1 MQLAQ
6 LANRFLMEGLCRGC
20 LVEIQVSSEYLV
32 GSFSRQYHLDAHA
45 LDDSCQQVHGGGS
58 AYRGHVV
65 CLCEVDDVPDGI
77 DSLLDGVI
85 DFVMNRTY
93 MLCHATGFLQVG
105 SSLESHGE
113 GVQAWPPCTS
123 LSSVLH
129 ALGSIFLCNGTYDA
143 AVQSA
148 AEQYAIGYVTHELLL
163 HGFLKSHPKL
173 VYVGRIVLYGIVFH
187 PVACVPAAHH
197 TLAAVEIMSGQ
208 EGLVF
213 VAESLKCLE
222 LAGHVGLPVLVMSD
236 IQGDDSYGVA
246 CNEVFVALLI
256 VECEGEYAAQAL
268 QEVDAMGAIE
278 CQYHLTVAACLVF
291 IFAGS
296 LLSDLLVII
305 NLSVDG

>member
-1 MQLAQ
+1 
-6 LANRFLMEGLCRGC
+6 
-20 LVEIQVSSEYLV
+20 
-32 GSFSRQYHLDAHA
+32 
-45 LDDSCQQVHGGGS
+45 
-58 AYRGHVV
+58 
-65 CLCEVDDVPDGI
+65 
-77 DSLLDGVI
+77 
-85 DFVMNRTY
+85 

-129 ALGSIFLCNGTYDA
+129 AFGCKLLGNGADDA
-143 AVQSA
+143 AIQSS
-148 AEQYAIGYVTHELLL
+148 AEQYAIGYITHHLLFDC
-163 HGFLKSHPKL
+163 FLKSHPKL
-173 VYVGRIVLYGIVFH
+173 VYVGRIVLYGIIFH

-208 EGLVF
+208 EGFVF
-213 VAESLKCLE
+213 VAESLKRLE

-278 CQYHLTVAACLVF
+278 CQYHLAVAARLVF

-305 NLSVDG
+305 NLSVDGQHLFAVGAVERLLAALRVHDAQSLMAQDGMRAAVYTAPVWSAMTDFLTHAQSLLAQLAALFFYIKDTYYSTHM